1 MGVFFKIVENFS
13 GLQTFYFAGTF
24 IFVPKF
30 SNMDKAQQYTT
41 LKKALRRKGMLRLHE
56 AEKLGV
62 KSMTLSRLV
71 DKGELQ
77 RLGRGLYALPDAEL
91 NEHHYLAI
99 VSKQVPNATIC
110 LLSALS
116 YHGMTTELPRATWIA
131 LPSKSRPPKIE
142 FPRLEI
148 VYMSEP
154 SASYGIENYVI
165 DRVDVSM
172 SNPAKTVADCF
183 KFRNKIGIDV
193 AIAAL
198 KDYWLD
204 RRGTL
209 EELRHATDV
218 CRVSR
223 VIAPYLEMLTA

>member
-1 MGVFFKIVENFS
+1 
-13 GLQTFYFAGTF
+13 
-24 IFVPKF
+24 
-30 SNMDKAQQYTT
+30 MDQAQQYKILEKT
-41 LKKALRRKGMLRLHE
+41 LRRQGMLRLHE
-56 AEKLGV
+56 AQKLGV
-62 KSMTLSRLV
+62 RRMTLSRLTA
-71 DKGELQ
+71 KGQLQ

-142 FPRLEI
+142 YPRLQI

-154 SASYGIENYVI
+154 AASYGIENYVI
-165 DRVDVSM
+165 DKVSVPI
-172 SNPAKTVADCF
+172 STPAKTVADCF
-183 KFRNKIGIDV
+183 KFRNKIGTDV

-198 KDYWLD
+198 KDYWFE

-209 EELRHATDV
+209 EELRRATDV

-223 VIAPYLEMLTA
+223 VIAPYLEMLTS